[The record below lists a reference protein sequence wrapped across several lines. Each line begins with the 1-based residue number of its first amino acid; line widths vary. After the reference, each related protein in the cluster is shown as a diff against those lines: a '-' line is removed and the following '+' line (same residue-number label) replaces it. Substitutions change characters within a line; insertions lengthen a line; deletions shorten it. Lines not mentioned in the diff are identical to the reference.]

1 MDILRHVI
9 ESASCFVEIM
19 LCMYFFSAFK
29 ERRFSNLTTNL
40 IALLNGCVYASVLW
54 ILSTGS
60 VLFAISVEVTFFMAL
75 CYKFKWYISI
85 FMAVIAS
92 AISALS
98 ELVVMEFIT
107 FSGMNFATANS
118 NIYVYISGLLA
129 TKTFTYIIIILVHK
143 AKHKSFQNIK
153 NMKFAQLLLL
163 PCATIAVSIVFSH
176 YISFYNVSIFLKII
190 SIVSL
195 VILIIS
201 NVMIFNIIDAQY
213 ELINIK
219 EKLKMSQVL
228 MQNQKQYYEDAFK
241 SQQEIRKTRHD
252 LKNIFIAVLGE
263 LNSGNI
269 DATKSMLQNKL
280 EEMEQYIYVDDNSD
294 NVIDAVI
301 HSKERDAEKC
311 GVYVEVQK
319 IINRDI
325 AIDDLD
331 LAVLIANLLDNAI
344 EATSKIDGERRIDF
358 SFITDNEN
366 LIIISR
372 NPTKNVIDG
381 EKLQTTKSDSS
392 KHGFGIM
399 SINSIAEKYNGSFVW
414 NCKNSIFVATI
425 ILPNLRIGI

>member
-1 MDILRHVI
+1 
-9 ESASCFVEIM
+9 
-19 LCMYFFSAFK
+19 
-29 ERRFSNLTTNL
+29 
-40 IALLNGCVYASVLW
+40 
-54 ILSTGS
+54 
-60 VLFAISVEVTFFMAL
+60 
-75 CYKFKWYISI
+75 
-85 FMAVIAS
+85 
-92 AISALS
+92 
-98 ELVVMEFIT
+98 
-107 FSGMNFATANS
+107 
-118 NIYVYISGLLA
+118 
-129 TKTFTYIIIILVHK
+129 
-143 AKHKSFQNIK
+143 
-153 NMKFAQLLLL
+153 
-163 PCATIAVSIVFSH
+163 
-176 YISFYNVSIFLKII
+176 
-190 SIVSL
+190 
-195 VILIIS
+195 
-201 NVMIFNIIDAQY
+201 MIFNIIDAQY